1 MKSVLGLNNWSEF
14 SRWICVALWVGYW
27 KRGVM
32 GVEWSVF
39 LSENIKYEIMTGLR
53 ESWSGVKDQI
63 YKDLSYKRITLD
75 ECLWRDV
82 S

>member
-1 MKSVLGLNNWSEF
+1 M
-14 SRWICVALWVGYW
+14 
-27 KRGVM
+27 
-32 GVEWSVF
+32 EWSVF

-82 S
+82 KLECQLEACSSNAGKT